1 MKKRLFAGLL
11 ALALCLGV
19 LPMSAL
25 AAGPAVESWIDVADI
40 SWFQE
45 GETEHHISTAEQ
57 LAGLA
62 KLVNEGKTFVG
73 ENIYLDN
80 DVDLAGREWT
90 SIGTGNNV
98 SNYFGGTF
106 DGQGYSVRHLTSENS
121 TTYYHGLF
129 GIISQN
135 GTVQNLLVMDA
146 NLYSYDTSLRMG
158 ILADWINTGIIKN
171 CYTSGT
177 VHNASGNK
185 LLGGIVGTGTAGS
198 EIIGCGSDAVIISDY
213 YDDGDE
219 YSDCDTVGG
228 IVGQWENSTAESL
241 ISDCWFG
248 GSIDCEF

>member
-11 ALALCLGV
+11 ALTLCLEV

-25 AAGPAVESWIDVADI
+25 AAGPTVKSWIDVADI
-40 SWFQE
+40 SWYQE

-177 VHNASGNK
+177 VHNAS
-185 LLGGIVGTGTAGS
+185 
-198 EIIGCGSDAVIISDY
+198 
-213 YDDGDE
+213 
-219 YSDCDTVGG
+219 
-228 IVGQWENSTAESL
+228 
-241 ISDCWFG
+241 
-248 GSIDCEF
+248 